1 MKYEIFLNSREYE
14 LIAENFDFDKYYQGL
29 YDDETKFSLDRE
41 AWQGNIPLYLHDVG
55 IFEPEYLTKQS
66 QDIVT
71 PDPVFAIFDEE
82 NLTFAEM
89 IQEIW
94 KRRKEIV
101 KITPGNDN
109 PYEND

>member
-1 MKYEIFLNSREYE
+1 MKYTISLNSREWE
-14 LIAENFDFDKYYQGL
+14 LVADEFDYQKFHLRQYDQAKRLRL
-29 YDDETKFSLDRE
+29 YRE

-55 IFEPEYLTKQS
+55 VLVPDYLIELAQGVVTTEPIFS
-66 QDIVT
+66 
-71 PDPVFAIFDEE
+71 IFDKE

-101 KITPGNDN
+101 KVTEGDPN
-109 PYEND
+109 PYE